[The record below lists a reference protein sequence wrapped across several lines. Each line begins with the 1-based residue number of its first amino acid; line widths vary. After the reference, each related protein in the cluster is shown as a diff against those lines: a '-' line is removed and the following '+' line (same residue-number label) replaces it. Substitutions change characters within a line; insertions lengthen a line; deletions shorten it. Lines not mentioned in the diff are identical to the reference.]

1 MAMKKNV
8 SVKIHFYQMNKI
20 SCATNGRNK
29 KIVVMKM
36 LILEFLLKLWNPP
49 NMSFQKKSCSKLLR
63 DLRVLSSEFYF
74 RFIIGKLI
82 KICPSR

>member
-1 MAMKKNV
+1 MMAMKKNV

-36 LILEFLLKLWNPP
+36 LILEFYSNYGILQIWVFRKNHVQNCWEIYGYYHL
-49 NMSFQKKSCSKLLR
+49 SFIFAL
-63 DLRVLSSEFYF
+63 
-74 RFIIGKLI
+74 
-82 KICPSR
+82 